1 MPREISLLCS
11 RFASALLL
19 ATIRFSYAAASSGVN
34 TALFANSA
42 GRSIGV
48 TVRKSQ
54 IPCMSGLPSGVRG
67 GFHFAAGAVDDD
79 RLAACPETE
88 TAPIDTTAKRH
99 RDVSTLFRM
108 ETSAKSIARL

>member
-19 ATIRFSYAAASSGVN
+19 ATIRFSLAAASSGVS

-54 IPCMSGLPSGVRG
+54 MPCMSGFPSGVRG
-67 GFHFAAGAVDDD
+67 GFHFAAGAVEDD
-79 RLAACPETE
+79 LAAWPATE
-88 TAPIDTTAKRH
+88 TAPIDTTANKH
-99 RDVSTLFRM
+99 RDVSNVLR
-108 ETSAKSIARL
+108 I